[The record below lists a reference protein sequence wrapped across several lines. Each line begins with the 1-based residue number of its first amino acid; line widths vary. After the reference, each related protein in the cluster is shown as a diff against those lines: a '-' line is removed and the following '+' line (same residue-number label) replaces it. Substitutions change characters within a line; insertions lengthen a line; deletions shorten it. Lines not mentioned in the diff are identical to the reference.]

1 MTQWFLCLVW
11 KDMAV
16 ITRWSYKRGCR
27 KAGFYCTVERPQT
40 ATWFKPVNRFSCEDK
55 GENRAEGAQLSL
67 SPFLQLFLLDFLA
80 LPRPEGLFT
89 GYWSLSPSTMATYLS
104 SLCSCRSEILLWFGL
119 ARSRFPVLGKWF
131 MHLPLIWFIG
141 LFVLILIGRS
151 KCFSVGF
158 ITHYFV

>member
-1 MTQWFLCLVW
+1 MPLSFNLFGVRLQT
-11 KDMAV
+11 
-16 ITRWSYKRGCR
+16 
-27 KAGFYCTVERPQT
+27 TVERPQT

-67 SPFLQLFLLDFLA
+67 PPFLQLFLLDFLA
-80 LPRPEGLFT
+80 LPRPKGLLT
-89 GYWSLSPSTMATYLS
+89 GYWSLSPSTKATYLS

-119 ARSRFPVLGKWF
+119 ARSRFPVFGKWF
-131 MHLPLIWFIG
+131 MHVPLIWFIG
-141 LFVLILIGRS
+141 LFVLIFIGRS